1 MIGRHKNLHT
11 GAALAVGMLSALS
24 AAAEGT
30 TPAAFAEA
38 CRARAEK
45 AKAANEAVV
54 RGEDGWLFLTSE
66 LRHLGVGEFWG
77 AAARTASTATRE
89 DARDPL
95 PAIVD
100 TAAQLKRAGVALLVV
115 PVPPRA
121 VVYADKL
128 LGAQRAPAARPDAAL
143 QAFNAKLRE
152 SGVEVL
158 DLTDAF
164 LAARADEDK
173 AGPVCCRTD
182 SHWSP
187 QGIEI
192 ASKAIAGW
200 LRKNGVDQPAALK
213 TKVETEEAEIAGD
226 LWRILADSAW
236 PKERLALRRVT
247 TEDGFPLE
255 ESADAPVLLLADSH
269 GLVFHAGEDML
280 AEGGGLFDLLSAA
293 LGHPIA
299 LMARRGSAATTAR
312 IDLARRI
319 RAEPAFLK
327 GKRAVVWCFAAREL
341 TEGSGWRTV
350 PILPEEVASR

>member
-1 MIGRHKNLHT
+1 MIGKYKDLHI
-11 GAALAVGMLSALS
+11 GAAAALGMVLAFS
-24 AAAEGT
+24 AAAEGL
-30 TPAAFAEA
+30 TPTSFAEA
-38 CRARAEK
+38 CRTRAEK

-54 RGEDGWLFLTSE
+54 RGEDGWLFLASE

-77 AAARTASTATRE
+77 AAAQTASTATRE

-121 VVYADKL
+121 AVYADKL
-128 LGAQRAPAARPDAAL
+128 LGTGKTPAARLDTAL

-158 DLTDAF
+158 DLTDVF

-173 AGPVCCRTD
+173 AGPVSCRAD

-187 QGIEI
+187 RGIEI
-192 ASKAIAGW
+192 ASKEIAAW
-200 LRKNGVDQPAALK
+200 LRKNGVDKLAALK
-213 TKVETEEAEIAGD
+213 TKVEQEDAEIVGD
-226 LWRILADSAW
+226 LWRILEDAAW

-255 ESADAPVLLLADSH
+255 ESAEAPVLLLADSH

-280 AEGGGLFDLLSAA
+280 AEGGGLFDQLSAA
-293 LGHPIA
+293 LGHPLA
-299 LMARRGSAATTAR
+299 LMARRGSAATTVR
-312 IDLARRI
+312 IDLARRV

-350 PILPEEVASR
+350 PIVPEP

>member
-1 MIGRHKNLHT
+1 MIGKYKDLHI
-11 GAALAVGMLSALS
+11 GAAAALGMVLAFS
-24 AAAEGT
+24 AAAEGL
-30 TPAAFAEA
+30 TPTSFAEA
-38 CRARAEK
+38 CRTRAEK

-54 RGEDGWLFLTSE
+54 RGEDGWLFLASE

-77 AAARTASTATRE
+77 AAAQTASTATRE

-121 VVYADKL
+121 AVYADKL
-128 LGAQRAPAARPDAAL
+128 LGTGKTPAARLDTAL

-158 DLTDAF
+158 DLTDVF

-173 AGPVCCRTD
+173 AGPVSCRTD

-187 QGIEI
+187 RGIEI
-192 ASKAIAGW
+192 ASKEIAAW
-200 LRKNGVDQPAALK
+200 LRKNGVDKLAALK
-213 TKVETEEAEIAGD
+213 TKVEQEDAEIVGD
-226 LWRILADSAW
+226 LWRILEDAAW

-255 ESADAPVLLLADSH
+255 ESAEAPVLLLADSH

-280 AEGGGLFDLLSAA
+280 AEGGGLFDQLSAA
-293 LGHPIA
+293 LGHPLA
-299 LMARRGSAATTAR
+299 LMARRGSAATTVR
-312 IDLARRI
+312 IDLARRV

-350 PILPEEVASR
+350 PIVPEP